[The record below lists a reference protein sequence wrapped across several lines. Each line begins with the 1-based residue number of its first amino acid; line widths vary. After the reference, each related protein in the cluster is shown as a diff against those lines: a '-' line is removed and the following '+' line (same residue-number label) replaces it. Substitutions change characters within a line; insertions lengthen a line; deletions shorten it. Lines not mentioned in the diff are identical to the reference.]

1 MPQSP
6 DERPGQGGD
15 PKDVTLTL
23 RAFRNSSIA
32 DSIRIARN
40 GEEALLD
47 RHSANEWPTL
57 RARPIRNREMLILEI
72 LPRFELLVREP
83 TV

>member
-40 GEEALLD
+40 GE
-47 RHSANEWPTL
+47 RRSWIIPSL
-57 RARPIRNREMLILEI
+57 RK
-72 LPRFELLVREP
+72 
-83 TV
+83 